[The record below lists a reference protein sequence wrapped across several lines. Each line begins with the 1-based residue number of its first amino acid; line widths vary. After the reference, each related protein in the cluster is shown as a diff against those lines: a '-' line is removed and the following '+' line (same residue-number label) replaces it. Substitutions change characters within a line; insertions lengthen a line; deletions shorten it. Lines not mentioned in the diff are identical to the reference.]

1 MIYRPSPLF
10 RFLPVFG
17 SLAFLA
23 FAALGVVVAVVEDAA
38 MGWWAGRWRWDE
50 RTSHSFV
57 PVLNCGPFKVRFKQ
71 ISFLNSTNRIAIHP
85 VGKER

>member
-38 MGWWAGRWRWDE
+38 MGWWAGRRRHPHAPE
-50 RTSHSFV
+50 PVFGAFV
-57 PVLNCGPFKVRFKQ
+57 MDSGLR
-71 ISFLNSTNRIAIHP
+71 
-85 VGKER
+85 